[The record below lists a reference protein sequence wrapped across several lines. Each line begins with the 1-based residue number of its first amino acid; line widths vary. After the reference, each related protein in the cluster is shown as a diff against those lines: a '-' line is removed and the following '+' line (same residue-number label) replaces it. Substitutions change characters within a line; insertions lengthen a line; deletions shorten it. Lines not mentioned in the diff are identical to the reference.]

1 MFFALC
7 MIALAMLLGSRAMGF
22 GSVLVMFGRLIVLV
36 SSHWVSPI
44 DVEVNQWQQNGV
56 SIGSVGTVRWR
67 EVPDPL
73 FVHRRGTQ
81 RLLPCSPTDFIFNK
95 EETMVTTVD
104 TNRETVSLIG
114 SDKVDGTA
122 VYGADERKIG
132 SVQRVMIDK
141 ISGKVTY
148 AVISFGGFLGMGED
162 YYPMP
167 WTNLKYDTRLGGYR
181 VGVTED
187 QLKGAPKYN
196 RNTDWDWSDR
206 ARDKSV
212 YDYYKTPLWY

>member
-1 MFFALC
+1 VFFFKLH
-7 MIALAMLLGSRAMGF
+7 L
-22 GSVLVMFGRLIVLV
+22 
-36 SSHWVSPI
+36 
-44 DVEVNQWQQNGV
+44 QQ
-56 SIGSVGTVRWR
+56 
-67 EVPDPL
+67 
-73 FVHRRGTQ
+73 
-81 RLLPCSPTDFIFNK
+81 
-95 EETMVTTVD
+95 EETMASTTAD
-104 TNRETVSLIG
+104 TSRETVSLIG

-141 ISGKVTY
+141 ISGKVAY
-148 AVISFGGFLGMGED
+148 AVVSFGGFLGMGED

-167 WTNLKYDTRLGGYR
+167 WSNLKYDTRLGGYR

-187 QLKGAPKYN
+187 QLKGAPKFN

-206 ARDKSV
+206 ARDRSV